1 MIDNAYCYTNFNLK
15 IQLIDYSKAFMG
27 IQINSTEL
35 SEKGS

>member
-1 MIDNAYCYTNFNLK
+1 MIDNAHCLTIFNLK
-15 IQLIDYSKAFMG
+15 KAPIAYSIRFTG

>member
-1 MIDNAYCYTNFNLK
+1 MIDNAYGYLNFNLK
-15 IQLIDYSKAFMG
+15 IPLIDYSKALMG